1 MRGLIASYVHIVKK
15 RYFIEF
21 FLLKISN
28 KENEI
33 LKKSIIIILCFV
45 IVIYVIISFTVRI

>member
-28 KENEI
+28 KEKEI